1 MKKFLII
8 FIFFFTNLAQVL
20 AHEEEIKIT
29 SKPST
34 KSRTLVI
41 ADPDTKLSILQ
52 LRKKYLLIWLKQ
64 KYGDANLRF
73 CGPEEFVGSNQTP
86 ANVVCSFYG
95 SNNSEQKK
103 FSDFSFD
110 EIKSV
115 FVRDQF
121 APITTKT
128 PLNEDPRIWELVGI
142 TLQFFE
148 KKPTNLLSYDE
159 KKLRD
164 FIFSDKI
171 ITPIQ
176 NSVLCDKIKSTFD
189 LQSVLFCA
197 NAEIKIISKD
207 EERKAEEK
215 KYLQEKFLDGKVD
228 ALSN

>member
-8 FIFFFTNLAQVL
+8 FIFAFTTL
-20 AHEEEIKIT
+20 AHDLVHGEEIKIT
-29 SKPST
+29 PKSPI
-34 KSRTLVI
+34 KSRTHVI
-41 ADPDTKLSILQ
+41 ADPDTRLSISQ

-64 KYGDANLRF
+64 KYGDANSRF
-73 CGPEEFVGSNQTP
+73 CRPETFAGSNQIP
-86 ANVVCSFYG
+86 DNMVCSFYG
-95 SNNSEQKK
+95 PNPPEQKK

-121 APITTKT
+121 VPATKGTPIY
-128 PLNEDPRIWELVGI
+128 EDPRIWELVGI

-148 KKPTNLLSYDE
+148 KKPANLLNDDE

-189 LQSVLFCA
+189 LQSALFCT
-197 NAEIKIISKD
+197 NSERKIIDEKEEIKAD
-207 EERKAEEK
+207 EK

>member
-8 FIFFFTNLAQVL
+8 FIFFFTNLFHAL
-20 AHEEEIKIT
+20 AHGQEIKIT
-29 SKPST
+29 PKPSI
-34 KSRTLVI
+34 KSQTRVI

-52 LRKKYLLIWLKQ
+52 LRKKYLLIWLKR
-64 KYGDANLRF
+64 KYGDANSHF
-73 CGPEEFVGSNQTP
+73 CEPEKFVGSNQIP

-95 SNNSEQKK
+95 PNNSEQKK

-121 APITTKT
+121 VSETTKNS
-128 PLNEDPRIWELVGI
+128 LHEDPRIWELVGI

-148 KKPTNLLSYDE
+148 KKPANLLSYDQ

-189 LQSVLFCA
+189 LQSALFCVS
-197 NAEIKIISKD
+197 AERKIISEDEKRKD
-207 EERKAEEK
+207 EEKN
-215 KYLQEKFLDGKVD
+215 YFQEKFLDGKID

>member
-8 FIFFFTNLAQVL
+8 FIFFFTTL
-20 AHEEEIKIT
+20 AHADEIKIT
-29 SKPST
+29 PKPPT
-34 KSRTLVI
+34 KSRTRVI
-41 ADPDTKLSILQ
+41 PDPDTRLSILQ

-64 KYGDANLRF
+64 KYGDANSRF
-73 CGPEEFVGSNQTP
+73 CGQEKFVGSNQIP
-86 ANVVCSFYG
+86 ANLLCSFYG
-95 SNNSEQKK
+95 PTPAEQKK

-115 FVRDQF
+115 FVREQF
-121 APITTKT
+121 VPATTGT
-128 PLNEDPRIWELVGI
+128 PAYEDPRIWELVGI

-148 KKPTNLLSYDE
+148 KKPANLLSNDE

-164 FIFSDKI
+164 FIYSDKI

-189 LQSVLFCA
+189 LQSALFCTK
-197 NAEIKIISKD
+197 NERKIID
-207 EERKAEEK
+207 EEEERKAEEK
-215 KYLQEKFLDGKVD
+215 KHLQEEFLDGKID

>member
-8 FIFFFTNLAQVL
+8 FIFLFTTS
-20 AHEEEIKIT
+20 AHAEEIKTIP
-29 SKPST
+29 KPPT

-41 ADPDTKLSILQ
+41 TDPDTQLSILQ

-64 KYGDANLRF
+64 KYGDANSHF
-73 CGPEEFVGSNQTP
+73 CEQEKFVSSKQIP
-86 ANVVCSFYG
+86 ANTLCSFYG
-95 SNNSEQKK
+95 PNTAEQKK

-121 APITTKT
+121 VPATTGT
-128 PLNEDPRIWELVGI
+128 TLYEDSRIWELVGI

-148 KKPTNLLSYDE
+148 KKPTNLLNNDQ

-189 LQSVLFCA
+189 LQSTLFCT
-197 NAEIKIISKD
+197 NSERKIIS
-207 EERKAEEK
+207 EEEEKKADEK